1 MINYN
6 PKEWVNFIF
15 HIHKADTFR
24 KLWPL
29 MLGVGIFSAG
39 VAYLELNH
47 LKLAETTYIKNVG
60 MMHSLLGF
68 VISMLLVFRTNTSYD
83 RWWDG
88 RKLLGALTN
97 VSRNLATKIS
107 ALDLSQEERDF
118 FKYAIPKYGFAL
130 KEHLREK
137 QYFGKNSLLIEID
150 GGKHIPNQVAASMVN
165 RIYSLQRNSQ
175 ISPEQLIILSNDVNQ
190 FTEIC
195 GGCERIRNTPIPFS
209 YSAFIKKFIFIYV
222 ITLPFGWVFSLGYF
236 VVLIVPF
243 ILYVLASLELI
254 AEEIENPFNQD
265 ANDLPVDEIC
275 LNIEK
280 HVAEILE
287 STEESAKRKS
297 ENRQ

>member
-6 PKEWVNFIF
+6 PKEWFNFIF

-29 MLGVGIFSAG
+29 MLGVGLFSAG
-39 VAYLELNH
+39 IAYVELNY
-47 LKLAETTYIKNVG
+47 LKLAETTYIKNIG

-88 RKLLGALTN
+88 RKLLGELTN
-97 VSRNLATKIS
+97 VSRNLAIKIK
-107 ALDLSQEERDF
+107 ALNLDDESIIF
-118 FKYAIPKYGFAL
+118 FRYAIPKYAFAL

-137 QYFGKNSLLIEID
+137 QYFGKNSFLIEID
-150 GGKHIPNQVAASMVN
+150 GGKHIPNQIASSIAGHIFN
-165 RIYSLQRNSQ
+165 LQANGKISQ
-175 ISPEQLIILSNDVNQ
+175 EQLIILNSDISQ
-190 FTEIC
+190 FTNIC
-195 GGCERIRNTPIPFS
+195 GGCERIRNTPIPYS
-209 YSAFIKKFIFIYV
+209 YSAFIKKFIFSYV

-254 AEEIENPFNQD
+254 AEEIENPFNED

-275 LNIEK
+275 ANIEK
-280 HVAEILE
+280 HVGEIL
-287 STEESAKRKS
+287 AD
-297 ENRQ
+297 

>member
-6 PKEWVNFIF
+6 PKEWVSFIF
-15 HIHKADTFR
+15 HIHKADTII

-29 MLGVGIFSAG
+29 MVSVAVFSGGI
-39 VAYLELNH
+39 AYVELNY
-47 LKLAETTYIKNVG
+47 LRLAETTYIKNVG
-60 MMHSLLGF
+60 MMHNLLGF

-97 VSRNLATKIS
+97 VSRNLAIKIK
-107 ALDLSQEERDF
+107 ALNLDNAEVDF

-137 QYFGKNSLLIEID
+137 QYFGKDSFLIEID
-150 GGKHIPNQVAASMVN
+150 GGKHIPNQVATSIVS
-165 RIYSLQRNSQ
+165 RIFTLQKENKISQ
-175 ISPEQLIILSNDVNQ
+175 EQLIILSADVSQ
-190 FTEIC
+190 FTDIC
-195 GGCERIRNTPIPFS
+195 GGCERIRNTPIPYS

-236 VVLIVPF
+236 VIPIVPF

-254 AEEIENPFNQD
+254 AEEIENPFNTD

-275 LNIEK
+275 NNIEK
-280 HVAEILE
+280 HVGEILG
-287 STEESAKRKS
+287 
-297 ENRQ
+297 

>member
-6 PKEWVNFIF
+6 PKEWVSFIF

-29 MLGVGIFSAG
+29 MLGVSIFSG
-39 VAYLELNH
+39 GFAYWELNY
-47 LKLAETTYIKNVG
+47 LQLAETTYIKNIG

-97 VSRNLATKIS
+97 VSRNLALKIKALNLS
-107 ALDLSQEERDF
+107 ADEVTF
-118 FKYAIPKYGFAL
+118 FKYAIPKYAFAL

-137 QYFGKNSLLIEID
+137 QYFGKDSFLIEID
-150 GGKHIPNQVAASMVN
+150 GGKHIPNQVASSLVS
-165 RIYSLQRNSQ
+165 RIYALEAAKT
-175 ISPEQLIILSNDVNQ
+175 ISAEQLIVLSADVSQ
-190 FTEIC
+190 FTDIC
-195 GGCERIRNTPIPFS
+195 GGCERIRNTPIPYS

-222 ITLPFGWVFSLGYF
+222 ITLPIGWVFSLGYF
-236 VVLIVPF
+236 VIAIVPF

-275 LNIEK
+275 DNIEK
-280 HVAEILE
+280 HVGEILG
-287 STEESAKRKS
+287 
-297 ENRQ
+297 